1 VYPHIKWGGEG
12 SIIVNRLAF
21 FNVRPVGLIED
32 DVNLLE
38 AGVRAKW
45 DWFRLSYADSNQ
57 SECLK

>member
-45 DWFRLSYADSNQ
+45 DWFRLSYAD
-57 SECLK
+57 